1 MALATGSG
9 DVAEQMVELQVH
21 LTERCLH
28 VQNVLR
34 SHLQQAAT
42 VPPQGTNGTD
52 RFWWPEAGPQQP
64 YRVQILDPLAVGYIA
79 LASRDA
85 LQIVR
90 VDQINF
96 EPALFQ
102 NLKQRN
108 PVHPCRLHRHG
119 LNPAPAKPISKCITA
134 AGQTPQPPL
143 PLLI

>member
-9 DVAEQMVELQVH
+9 DVAEQVVELQVH
-21 LTERCLH
+21 LTERFLH

-34 SHLQQAAT
+34 SHLQKAAT

-102 NLKQRN
+102 
-108 PVHPCRLHRHG
+108 
-119 LNPAPAKPISKCITA
+119 
-134 AGQTPQPPL
+134 
-143 PLLI
+143 